1 MPNSIISLKDI
12 SKSYFQGGKEILV
25 LDKVNLEIDEGEFI
39 SITGPSG
46 SGKTT
51 LLNIIALIDDI
62 DSGSVSL
69 FGKNISSSN
78 EKLGN
83 ELRKNNFGFVYQS
96 SNLFEDF
103 NAVENIAISMILK
116 GYSKAEAYN
125 SSIDVLDQ
133 FGLRDRKLHFPN
145 SLSGGEQQRVAIARA
160 VVSKPK
166 VIIADEPTGNL
177 DKNNSLIIFDYLMNF
192 VESEN
197 ITVVMATHN
206 NELASR
212 SKREIKLI

>member
-78 EKLGN
+78 EKLCN

-116 GYSKAEAYN
+116 GYSKTEAYN
-125 SSIDVLDQ
+125 SSVDVLDQ
-133 FGLRDRKLHFPN
+133 FGLMDRKLHFPN